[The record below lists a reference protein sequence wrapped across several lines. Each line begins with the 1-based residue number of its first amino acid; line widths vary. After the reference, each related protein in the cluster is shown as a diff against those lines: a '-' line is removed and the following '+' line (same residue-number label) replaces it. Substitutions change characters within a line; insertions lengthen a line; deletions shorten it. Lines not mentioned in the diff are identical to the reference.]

1 MYRQCSFAICLLL
14 LSTVAIANDDDS
26 NESTYVQT
34 WKHKTIIRDL
44 ETNIY
49 FDSNEKQIV
58 VETSNTPCII
68 EIDKDR
74 LPYMR
79 TIHNTE
85 MMNIK
90 EKYPIHDNG
99 LYIVS
104 LYNDGICFHKESIY
118 ITDEK

>member
-26 NESTYVQT
+26 NEPSVSMA

-90 EKYPIHDNG
+90 EKYPIHDKG

-104 LYNDGICFHKESIY
+104 LYNDGICLHKESIY